1 MATGF
6 SPGNPSTVA
15 VAGGVVANTV
25 VKSSTGR
32 LGRVLVTAAGAGAV
46 TIYDNATTNAGT
58 VIGITPANP
67 TVGTMYD
74 FEMPAVNGITL
85 AGGSTVP
92 GVTVSF
98 Y

>member
-1 MATGF
+1 MAAGF
-6 SPGNPSTVA
+6 SLGSPNTVA
-15 VAGGVVANTV
+15 IAGGVVANTV
-25 VKSSTGR
+25 LKTSTGR
-32 LGRVLVTAAGAGAV
+32 LGRVLITAAGAGAV
-46 TIYDNATTNAGT
+46 TIYDNATTNGGT

-67 TVGTMYD
+67 TVGTMYLFD
-74 FEMPAVNGITL
+74 IPAANGITM